1 MYTSAI
7 AKLVIIID
15 TDTKNSSRFQLI
27 SSMKTKRDEQKL
39 LASHA
44 GVHMSSAP
52 AELRVHS
59 HPRLPSLPG
68 AA

>member
-44 GVHMSSAP
+44 GVHMSAP
-52 AELRVHS
+52 VELRVHS
-59 HPRLPSLPG
+59 HPRIPSLPG